1 MSEDDVDE
9 FLITDV
15 KPNFITM
22 KKSRAEIIIEDYLQ
36 SSSLEGKIVLIE
48 KADPGYDWIFGKNI
62 KGLITLYGGA
72 NSHMSI
78 RANELNIPAL

>member
-22 KKSRAEIIIEDYLQ
+22 KKAELK
-36 SSSLEGKIVLIE
+36 SL
-48 KADPGYDWIFGKNI
+48 
-62 KGLITLYGGA
+62 
-72 NSHMSI
+72 
-78 RANELNIPAL
+78 